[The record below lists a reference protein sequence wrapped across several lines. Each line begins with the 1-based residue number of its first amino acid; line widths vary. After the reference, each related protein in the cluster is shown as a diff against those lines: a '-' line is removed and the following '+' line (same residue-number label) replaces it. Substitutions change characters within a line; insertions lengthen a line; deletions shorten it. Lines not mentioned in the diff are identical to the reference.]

1 MNRCDECGLDEVEE
15 CVCSIMRRAL
25 ACDACAKR
33 VDMGEGRLLPS
44 SGRRLCIPCAV
55 KEAGT
60 PPLRTLAQFARLVA
74 VVGTAEAVCVSC
86 EGANG
91 VVEVQGVPTDEPLHD
106 VAVLVFEAAAAFTGG
121 PMTGSTTWVGRLV
134 GELVEV
140 AEVEAL

>member
-1 MNRCDECGLDEVEE
+1 MTL
-15 CVCSIMRRAL
+15 STL
-25 ACDACAKR
+25 WACDKCGAHTPSG
-33 VDMGEGRLLPS
+33 DGRQLS
-44 SGRRLCIPCAV
+44 TGRLCILCTA

-60 PPLRTLAQFARLVA
+60 PPLHTLSQFARLVA
-74 VVGTAEAVCVSC
+74 VVGTADTVCVSC

-106 VAVLVFEAAAAFTGG
+106 VAVLVFEAAAVFTGG
-121 PMTGSTTWVGRLV
+121 PMTGATTWVGRLV